1 MQRNDKLY
9 NEVMDP
15 DPDLQKKHSYTKNLI
30 YDKLEGADF
39 KYYNN
44 ILNF

>member
-1 MQRNDKLY
+1 MQRNDKPY
-9 NEVMDP
+9 KDDMVR
-15 DPDLQKKHSYTKNLI
+15 DPDLQKKQSYTKNLI

-44 ILNF
+44 VLNF